1 LQGWLPA
8 DELKLQPLERLDLQD
23 ILVFV
28 PGLLGS
34 ELYDSQGK
42 VWPGSLIGG
51 VFGFDDDHFRRLLA
65 PNLTV
70 GGLVETVGGLVDIY
84 RRWLRAFRA
93 LTRHNKQLF
102 SDSCNPP
109 SLYTVPFDWRLA
121 LEDSAA
127 DQLAPVIRKARSD
140 WGENVHIHLVAH
152 SLGGLLSR
160 YYLQSGRFTADPG
173 FSSIKTFI
181 TFGTP
186 HNGAPVALAGAV
198 GLHKTSFM
206 SIEQSKQLA
215 NDARYPALYQT
226 FPLFNAPLI
235 WKSMPRGR
243 LEPITLADTQF
254 VIETLHLNQKNLDRA
269 LAFRRSLEAAPIPTE
284 IRCFLLI
291 GSRFETITHFFW
303 TGSEIQKEETPDGGD
318 GTVSIEGAYLGGSQ
332 VQFTGESHIELIDS
346 NVARATFQQLFD
358 ANGLAAPE
366 VGRLTLSLRDLTVD
380 LSSEV
385 HVRIKAEGG
394 FAHLSGQLVWERAV
408 IPRDK
413 KRSTAEPKFRRLASL
428 PRVPIDYSG
437 PIADAVA
444 LRLQAPSRAG
454 VYRLRLVKDAR
465 SETVSAAFVVGR
477 P

>member
-1 LQGWLPA
+1 
-8 DELKLQPLERLDLQD
+8 LQD
-23 ILVFV
+23 VLVFV

-34 ELYDSQGK
+34 ELYDSEGK

-51 VFGFDDDHFRRLLA
+51 VFGFDDEHFRRLLA
-65 PNLTV
+65 PNLSV
-70 GGLVETVGGLVDIY
+70 GGLVETVGGIVDIY

-93 LTRHNKQLF
+93 LTRNDRQLF
-102 SDSCNPP
+102 SDSSNPP
-109 SLYTVPFDWRLA
+109 SLYTVAYDWRLA

-127 DQLAPVIRKARSD
+127 GRLAPVILKARSD
-140 WGENVHIHLVAH
+140 WGEDVHIHLVAH

-226 FPLFNAPLI
+226 FPLFKAPLI

-254 VIETLHLNQKNLDRA
+254 VTEKLHLNKQNLDRA
-269 LAFRRSLEAAPIPTE
+269 SAFRRSLDAAPIPKE

-291 GSRFETITHFFW
+291 GSRFETITHFLW
-303 TGSEIQKEETPDGGD
+303 TGDTLQKEETPDGGD

-332 VQFTGESHIELIDS
+332 VQFTGESHVELIDS

-358 ANGLAAPE
+358 ADGLAAPE
-366 VGRLTLSLRDLTVD
+366 VGRLTLSVRDLTVD
-380 LSSEV
+380 LGSEV
-385 HVRIKAEGG
+385 HIRIKAEGG
-394 FAHLSGQLVWERAV
+394 FARFSGQLVWERAV
-408 IPRDK
+408 VSRGK
-413 KRSTAEPKFRRLASL
+413 KRTAEPQFRRLPSL
-428 PRVPIDYSG
+428 PGVSIKYSG
-437 PIADAVA
+437 PMADAMA
-444 LRLQAPSRAG
+444 LRLQAPSRTG

-465 SETVSAAFVVGR
+465 SEAASAAFVVGR